1 MTMIARLFPMVYVYV
16 LLAACIPDAL
26 FALFSWLGLQTRT
39 HILVSSL
46 VISWSIT
53 EVCMLLNPDNLGI
66 TALQNN
72 CVIEP
77 RDAAIAVIIAEDVKL
92 N

>member
-1 MTMIARLFPMVYVYV
+1 MIPILYNFT
-16 LLAACIPDAL
+16 ACIPDPL
-26 FALFSWLGLQTRT
+26 FPLFSWLALQTRT

-53 EVCMLLNPDNLGI
+53 ELRMILNHYYIGI
-66 TALQNN
+66 RAIKIN
-72 CVIEP
+72 CIIET
-77 RDAAIAVIIAEDVKL
+77 RGAVVAVRLAEDVLL